1 MASIVMSCCI
11 SSLLSV
17 YWLEDVLHSQIRILE
32 EKLRHKNRTREIRFY
47 VCMKQMF
54 KIFLLGSQMG
64 LSYEPISTRICFFIV

>member
-54 KIFLLGSQMG
+54 SFSSRVLKMG